1 MRSVSAY
8 VDISRPTRSRSELTS
23 GRAWRTLIPVE
34 DQQHAG
40 VVAAGTPE
48 AAEAGA
54 RILNR
59 GGNAVDA
66 AVATSLVLGVT
77 EPAGSGIGGQ
87 ATFIVQKPG
96 EEPFVINGTSF
107 APRGLPPDTDAADL
121 VGHRAT
127 TVPSCLRVLDLAW
140 RRFGSGNVAWADLV
154 DPAIRCA
161 HDGYVLGAF
170 RHRALLRHAV
180 AIRRNGAATQLFLPP
195 DGTIPEQGSV
205 IRQPVVGRTLERIA
219 RAGAVDFY
227 EGEIARAIA
236 EDMAISEGWI
246 TLQDLESVPEP
257 EIRAPLQTS
266 YRGWDVHTLPPPGAG
281 WVVMLALNILER
293 APAGALAVEGASRLI
308 WLVEALRIAHRQ
320 RARRSFADAETSA
333 SALAGQLDKNRAR
346 KLIRYSMRG
355 GVGETTHF
363 SVADASGT
371 VVGVTQSLNS
381 YYGSKA
387 ASRKLGFLYNDY
399 MRELV
404 VGVEGHPFA
413 LRPGAAPASFMS
425 PTILSRGNRPALVLG
440 SPGDDRIIS
449 AVVQVI
455 SRWVDV
461 AESVDKA
468 VAAPRVHTLRGET
481 VLLETRPEERQ
492 ALIGLEHRGY
502 TVYQPLT
509 SLFSGERNPYFG
521 GVHAVALEEGVWR
534 GAADPRRDGAVV
546 RT

>member
-1 MRSVSAY
+1 M
-8 VDISRPTRSRSELTS
+8 
-23 GRAWRTLIPVE
+23 E
-34 DQQHAG
+34 DPQPIG
-40 VVAAGTPE
+40 VVAAGTQE
-48 AAEAGA
+48 AAQAGA
-54 RILNR
+54 AILNR

-66 AVATSLVLGVT
+66 AVAVSLVLGVT

-107 APRGLPPDTDAADL
+107 APREFPADTDGADL

-127 TVPSCLRVLDLAW
+127 TVPSCLRVLDFAW
-140 RRFGSGNVAWADLV
+140 RRFGSGTVAWADLV
-154 DPAIRCA
+154 KPAIGCA
-161 HDGYVLGAF
+161 HDGFPLGAF
-170 RHRALLRHAV
+170 RHRALLRHAE
-180 AIRRNGAATQLFLPP
+180 AIRRNGAATQLFLAP
-195 DGTIPEQGSV
+195 DGSIPEQGSS
-205 IRQPVVGRTLERIA
+205 IRQPVLGRTLEQIA
-219 RAGAVDFY
+219 RAGATDFY
-227 EGEIARAIA
+227 KGEVARGIA
-236 EDMAISEGWI
+236 EDMATSEGWI

-257 EIRAPLQTS
+257 EILAPLKTT
-266 YRGWDVHTLPPPGAG
+266 YRGWDVCTLPPPGAG

-293 APAGALAVEGASRLI
+293 APAGVLAVESSSRLI
-308 WLVEALRIAHRQ
+308 WLAEALRIAHRQ
-320 RARRSFADAETSA
+320 RARRAFANAATSA
-333 SALAGQLDKNRAR
+333 AALTGELDKNKAR
-346 KLIRYSMRG
+346 KLIRHSMRS

-363 SVADASGT
+363 SVVDALGT
-371 VVGVTQSLNS
+371 MVGVTQSLNS

-399 MRELV
+399 MRELI

-413 LRPGAAPASFMS
+413 LRPHAAPLSFMS
-425 PTILSRGNRPALVLG
+425 ATILSRDRRPALVLG

-461 AESVDKA
+461 AQSVGEA

-481 VLLETRPEERQ
+481 VLLETRPREQR
-492 ALIGLEHRGY
+492 ALIGLERRGY

-509 SLFSGERNPYFG
+509 SLFAGELNPYFG
-521 GVHAVALEEGVWR
+521 GVHAVALEEGGWS

-546 RT
+546 TARRGADHAETDPASH